1 MFRPVGKGDKEMTG
15 EQDQCLECL
24 EQARLLGMGAE
35 RELKL
40 MADRAELIAALR
52 RLVVFLGHVAEDGYD
67 PFRADPLIAQARAL
81 LDRLEKQT

>member
-1 MFRPVGKGDKEMTG
+1 MTG

-40 MADRAELIAALR
+40 MAERDALKKELAAALTTISKRDAQLKAQSRELNAAFARAEK
-52 RLVVFLGHVAEDGYD
+52 AE
-67 PFRADPLIAQARAL
+67 RNSAQG
-81 LDRLEKQT
+81 QT